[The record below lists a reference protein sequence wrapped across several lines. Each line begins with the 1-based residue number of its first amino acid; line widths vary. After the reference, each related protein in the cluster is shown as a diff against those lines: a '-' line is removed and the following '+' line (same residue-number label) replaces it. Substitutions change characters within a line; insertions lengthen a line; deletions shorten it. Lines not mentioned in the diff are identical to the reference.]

1 MRKRRPRLSMMATA
15 TQLLYGL
22 DEQRGTL
29 TGVMCG
35 VATEAAQAG
44 IGVRLAHLGVVA
56 PLTPRKDEF
65 RLSARVTFDLLGI
78 AARVYMIRSRTVAA
92 LTSAGRR
99 TLALKGLGV
108 RRLLKTVEGVFMA
121 PLADLDADVL

>member
-1 MRKRRPRLSMMATA
+1 MMATA
-15 TQLLYGL
+15 TQLLCGL
-22 DEQRGTL
+22 NEQRRAL

-35 VATEAAQAG
+35 VATKAAQAG
-44 IGVRLAHLGVVA
+44 TGVRLPHHGVVA
-56 PLTPRKDEF
+56 PLTARENEL
-65 RLSARVTFDLLGI
+65 RLGTRVTLDLLGI
-78 AARVYMIRSRTVAA
+78 AARVYMIRARAVAA

-108 RRLLKTVEGVFMA
+108 RRLRKAVEGVFMA